1 MSSQTVK
8 GKTLNNGPD
17 CMLQHHMQKRL
28 LLFCSLNSLYVANTS
43 FRHKMI
49 HNKTWKSHDDQTE
62 NEIDFICVSNKL
74 SYVIQNSR
82 NYKGVDIS
90 SDHQLFRSVL
100 KIKAGT
106 VL

>member
-1 MSSQTVK
+1 
-8 GKTLNNGPD
+8 
-17 CMLQHHMQKRL
+17 
-28 LLFCSLNSLYVANTS
+28 
-43 FRHKMI
+43 MI

-106 VL
+106 VLTKSGNKYRKTMSSIQTNCTRSDRRKHW